1 MWAPYR
7 GQQQPSST
15 PPAGYGTQPV
25 APPAGYGAQPVAP
38 PAGYGAQPTPPA
50 AYGAQPTPPAAYG
63 AQPVA
68 PPAGYGAQPV
78 APPAG
83 YGAQPVAPPAGYG
96 AQPAPPYGL
105 QPVGYEQ
112 LPPPQQM
119 QSLQQLAISQAKSEA
134 TFVIV
139 FAVIGFFTTPLLF
152 LAAAWARGQR
162 LCRRV
167 REIGAPADVVTKAH
181 IARGIAVGGFA
192 LQAILIAALI
202 ISENL

>member
-1 MWAPYR
+1 MWAPYG

-15 PPAGYGTQPV
+15 
-25 APPAGYGAQPVAP
+25 
-38 PAGYGAQPTPPA
+38 
-50 AYGAQPTPPAAYG
+50 
-63 AQPVA
+63 
-68 PPAGYGAQPV
+68 
-78 APPAG
+78 PPAG

-119 QSLQQLAISQAKSEA
+119 PSLQQLAISQAKSEA

-192 LQAILIAALI
+192 LQVVLIAALI
-202 ISENL
+202 ISENLCCPKTSDEWRAASALVGSGGVGARRPRVVALATRRRQKLAASLVFLWDGA

>member
-1 MWAPYR
+1 MSGATNPSMWAPYG

-15 PPAGYGTQPV
+15 
-25 APPAGYGAQPVAP
+25 P

-63 AQPVA
+63 AQPTPPAGYGAQPTPPAGYGAQPA
-68 PPAGYGAQPV
+68 PPAGYGAQP
-78 APPAG
+78 
-83 YGAQPVAPPAGYG
+83 APPAGYG

-119 QSLQQLAISQAKSEA
+119 HSLQQLAISQAKSEA
-134 TFVIV
+134 TYVIV

-192 LQAILIAALI
+192 LQVVLIAALI

>member
-1 MWAPYR
+1 MSGATNPSMWAPYG

-38 PAGYGAQPTPPA
+38 PAGYGTQPVAPPA
-50 AYGAQPTPPAAYG
+50 GYGT
-63 AQPVA
+63 QPVA

-96 AQPAPPYGL
+96 TQPAPPYGL

-119 QSLQQLAISQAKSEA
+119 PSLQQLAISQAKSEA

>member
-1 MWAPYR
+1 MSGATNPSMWAPYG

-15 PPAGYGTQPV
+15 PPAGYG
-25 APPAGYGAQPVAP
+25 AQPTP

-68 PPAGYGAQPV
+68 PPAGYGAQP
-78 APPAG
+78 
-83 YGAQPVAPPAGYG
+83 
-96 AQPAPPYGL
+96 APPYGL

-112 LPPPQQM
+112 FPPPQQM
-119 QSLQQLAISQAKSEA
+119 PSLQQLAISQAKSEA

-192 LQAILIAALI
+192 LQVVLIAALI

>member
-1 MWAPYR
+1 MSGATNPSMWAPYG

-15 PPAGYGTQPV
+15 PPAGYGAQPV

-38 PAGYGAQPTPPA
+38 PAGYGAQPT
-50 AYGAQPTPPAAYG
+50 
-63 AQPVA
+63 

-112 LPPPQQM
+112 FPPPQQM
-119 QSLQQLAISQAKSEA
+119 PSLQQLAISQAKSEA

-192 LQAILIAALI
+192 LQVVLIAALI

>member
-1 MWAPYR
+1 MSGATNPSMWAPYG

-15 PPAGYGTQPV
+15 PPAGYG
-25 APPAGYGAQPVAP
+25 
-38 PAGYGAQPTPPA
+38 AQPT
-50 AYGAQPTPPAAYG
+50 
-63 AQPVA
+63 
-68 PPAGYGAQPV
+68 
-78 APPAG
+78 
-83 YGAQPVAPPAGYG
+83 PPAGYG

-112 LPPPQQM
+112 FPPPQQM
-119 QSLQQLAISQAKSEA
+119 PSLQQLAISQAKSEA

-192 LQAILIAALI
+192 LQVVLIAALI

>member
-15 PPAGYGTQPV
+15 PPAGYG
-25 APPAGYGAQPVAP
+25 AQPVAP
-38 PAGYGAQPTPPA
+38 PAG
-50 AYGAQPTPPAAYG
+50 YG

-112 LPPPQQM
+112 FPPPQQM
-119 QSLQQLAISQAKSEA
+119 PSLQQLAISQAKSEA

-192 LQAILIAALI
+192 LQVVLIAALI

>member
-1 MWAPYR
+1 MWAPYG

-15 PPAGYGTQPV
+15 
-25 APPAGYGAQPVAP
+25 
-38 PAGYGAQPTPPA
+38 
-50 AYGAQPTPPAAYG
+50 
-63 AQPVA
+63 

-96 AQPAPPYGL
+96 AQPTPPAGYGAQPAPPYGL

-112 LPPPQQM
+112 FPPPQQM
-119 QSLQQLAISQAKSEA
+119 PSLQQLAISQAKSEA

-192 LQAILIAALI
+192 LQVVLIAALI

>member
-1 MWAPYR
+1 MSGATNPSMWAPYR

-15 PPAGYGTQPV
+15 
-25 APPAGYGAQPVAP
+25 
-38 PAGYGAQPTPPA
+38 
-50 AYGAQPTPPAAYG
+50 
-63 AQPVA
+63 

-112 LPPPQQM
+112 FPPPQQM
-119 QSLQQLAISQAKSEA
+119 PSLQQLAISQAKSEA

-192 LQAILIAALI
+192 LQVVLIAALI

>member
-1 MWAPYR
+1 MSGATNPSMWAPYR

-15 PPAGYGTQPV
+15 L
-25 APPAGYGAQPVAP
+25 PAGYGAQPVAP
-38 PAGYGAQPTPPA
+38 PAGY
-50 AYGAQPTPPAAYG
+50 
-63 AQPVA
+63 
-68 PPAGYGAQPV
+68 
-78 APPAG
+78 
-83 YGAQPVAPPAGYG
+83 
-96 AQPAPPYGL
+96 
-105 QPVGYEQ
+105 EQ
-112 LPPPQQM
+112 FPPPQQM
-119 QSLQQLAISQAKSEA
+119 PSLQQLAISQAKSEA

-192 LQAILIAALI
+192 LQVVLIAALI

>member
-1 MWAPYR
+1 MWAPYG

-15 PPAGYGTQPV
+15 PPAGYGAQPVAPPVGYGAQSV

-38 PAGYGAQPTPPA
+38 P
-50 AYGAQPTPPAAYG
+50 
-63 AQPVA
+63 V
-68 PPAGYGAQPV
+68 GYGAQPV

-119 QSLQQLAISQAKSEA
+119 HSLQQLAISQAKSEA

-192 LQAILIAALI
+192 LQVVLIAALI